1 MAKKKVALGDIV
13 MLAMDVDG
21 VLTDGAVIIHHDGT
35 ESKRFSLV
43 DGHGIRMWLRAGLQ
57 MAWISGRASEA
68 TRRRAEQLGV
78 TLVFDDAVVKLPVFE
93 ELLNRT
99 GLNADQV
106 AYIGD
111 DVLDI
116 PVLSKAGLAIA
127 VANAV
132 DEAKAYADYITLR
145 EGGHGAV
152 REVIE
157 YILKGS
163 GRWDALMERYLP
175 EPGSRK
181 NA

>member
-1 MAKKKVALGDIV
+1 MSTKQTSLSDIV

-21 VLTDGAVIIHHDGT
+21 VLTDGTVILHHDGT

-43 DGHGIRMWLRAGLQ
+43 DGHGVKMWQRAGLQ
-57 MAWISGRASEA
+57 MAWISGRGSEA

-78 TLVFDDAVVKLPVFE
+78 SLVFEDVKVKLPTFE
-93 ELLNRT
+93 EVLGKA
-99 GLNADQV
+99 GLEARQA

-111 DVLDI
+111 DLLDI
-116 PVLSKAGLAIA
+116 PVIRRAGLGVA

-132 DEAKAYADYITLR
+132 DEVKEHADYVTKTP
-145 EGGHGAV
+145 GGNGAV

-163 GRWDALMERYLP
+163 GRWDALMERYL
-175 EPGSRK
+175 
-181 NA
+181 A

>member
-1 MAKKKVALGDIV
+1 MAKNRSALSDIV

-21 VLTDGAVIIHHDGT
+21 VLTDGSIILHHDGT
-35 ESKRFSLV
+35 ESKRFSLI

-78 TLVFDDAVVKLPVFE
+78 TLVFEDAAFKLPVFE
-93 ELLNRT
+93 ELLRSA
-99 GLNADQV
+99 GLEAKQV

-111 DVLDI
+111 DLLDM
-116 PVLSKAGLAIA
+116 PVLAQAGFGVA

-132 DEAKAYADYITLR
+132 GEVRACADHVTAAS
-145 EGGHGAV
+145 GGAGAV

-157 YILKGS
+157 HILKGS
-163 GRWDALMERYLP
+163 GRWDALMQRYQP
-175 EPGSRK
+175 RPGE
-181 NA
+181 